1 MSTPR
6 PRRALPPF
14 SRSACGARPTAPIR
28 RGVIAIAISL
38 SALSGCGSPN
48 VASIG
53 VRKQNQ
59 DLRDQIETLTRTHEA
74 DQATIKGLQERVGTL
89 PTLPQDRLEK
99 LFTTHAIDLGRLTGG
114 LDLDPAKPGDE
125 GLRVD
130 VTPTDGDG
138 QKLKAAGSF
147 TVEAFDLAANP
158 TRLGKWTFDV
168 EAARKS
174 WVGALMSYHYV
185 LKCPWQQA
193 APAHEDV
200 TVKVT
205 FRDEL
210 TGRLFE
216 AQRVVKVKLGSATS
230 PATTRATKQ

>member
-1 MSTPR
+1 MITPR
-6 PRRALPPF
+6 RRRDLAPF
-14 SRSACGARPTAPIR
+14 CRSACGVRRVAPARPCA
-28 RGVIAIAISL
+28 VAIAIAL
-38 SALSGCGSPN
+38 TYLMGCGSPN
-48 VASIG
+48 VASIE

-74 DQATIKGLQERVGTL
+74 DQATIKGLQERIGTV

-99 LFTTHAIDLGRLTGG
+99 LFTTHAIELGRLTGG
-114 LDLDPAKPGDE
+114 LDSDPAKPGDE
-125 GLRVD
+125 GLRID
-130 VTPTDGDG
+130 VTPTDGEG

-193 APAHEDV
+193 APTHEDV

-210 TGRLFE
+210 TGRVFE
-216 AQRVVKVKLGSATS
+216 SEARPLHLLLGAAALQK
-230 PATTRATKQ
+230 P